1 MISKTDARKVVRYLR
16 DASAYYKRTA
26 GRSLRIEDR
35 ARLMRLLADKIERKL
50 KRNKDEE
57 I

>member
-50 KRNKDEE
+50 KKNKYEG

>member
-16 DASAYYKRTA
+16 DAAVYYKGTA

-50 KRNKDEE
+50 KSKKDERV
-57 I
+57 

>member
-16 DASAYYKRTA
+16 DAAVYYKSTA

-50 KRNKDEE
+50 KKNKDEG